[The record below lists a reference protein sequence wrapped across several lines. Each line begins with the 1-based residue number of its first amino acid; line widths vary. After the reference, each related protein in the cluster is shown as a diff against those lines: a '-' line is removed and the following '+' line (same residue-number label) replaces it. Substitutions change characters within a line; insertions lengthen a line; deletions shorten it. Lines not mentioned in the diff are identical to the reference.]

1 MNIELS
7 EDVVVGKRYTVV
19 IPKSIRKKLKI
30 EEGER
35 VSIKVRGNEIVMEPL
50 TKDPY
55 ATLARLIG
63 EPYDEKRDERKAE
76 EQLKKLAG
84 G

>member
-7 EDVVVGKRYTVV
+7 EDAVVGKRYTIV

-35 VSIKVRGNEIVMEPL
+35 VSIKVRGSEIVIEPL

-55 ATLARLIG
+55 ATLSRLIR
-63 EPYDEKRDERKAE
+63 EPYDEKRDERRAE

>member
-50 TKDPY
+50 TKDSY

-63 EPYDEKRDERKAE
+63 EPYDERRDERKAE
-76 EQLKKLAG
+76 ELTKKLAG

>member
-1 MNIELS
+1 MNTELS

-50 TKDPY
+50 AKDPY

-63 EPYDEKRDERKAE
+63 EQYDEGRDERRAE
-76 EQLKKLAG
+76 ELLKKLAG

>member
-1 MNIELS
+1 M
-7 EDVVVGKRYTVV
+7 VGKRYTIV

-35 VSIKVRGNEIVMEPL
+35 VSITVRGNEIVMEPL

-76 EQLKKLAG
+76 ELLKKLAG

>member
-1 MNIELS
+1 MS

-63 EPYDEKRDERKAE
+63 EA
-76 EQLKKLAG
+76 
-84 G
+84 

>member
-1 MNIELS
+1 LNTELS

-19 IPKSIRKKLKI
+19 IKSIRKKLKI

-35 VSIKVRGNEIVMEPL
+35 VSIKVRGNEIVMEPAC
-50 TKDPY
+50 KGSH

-63 EPYDEKRDERKAE
+63 EPNDERRDERKAE
-76 EQLKKLAG
+76 ELLKKLAG

>member
-1 MNIELS
+1 LNTELS

-19 IPKSIRKKLKI
+19 IKSIRKKLKI

-50 TKDPY
+50 AKDPY

-63 EPYDEKRDERKAE
+63 EPNDERRDERKAE
-76 EQLKKLAG
+76 ELLKKLAG

>member
-50 TKDPY
+50 AKDPY

-63 EPYDEKRDERKAE
+63 EPYDERRDERKAE
-76 EQLKKLAG
+76 ELTKKLAG